1 MSHCSAAV
9 SMSPATLYPVSR
21 LSWVSSWSA
30 PLHPDSVS
38 HISVVVTSFLVMS
51 LSAPSAICPHLS
63 PRKTAPQCT
72 IWDCNSSSW
81 WLRKNT
87 SLSFCS
93 LCFVPHVSRVLNVDT
108 GPGCQE
114 INSVGFLRWQGGSQ
128 SYSDGCRAVFL
139 ALFWWI
145 LISARAFQQSS
156 LKQQ

>member
-1 MSHCSAAV
+1 MCHSRWLLWRGGCLMSHCSAAV

-51 LSAPSAICPHLS
+51 LSAPSAICPHLG

-93 LCFVPHVSRVLNVDT
+93 LRFVPHVSRVLNVDT
-108 GPGCQE
+108 GPAAKRSTLLGFCGDKE
-114 INSVGFLRWQGGSQ
+114 GRSHTVTDVGLFS
-128 SYSDGCRAVFL
+128 SHFSDEY
-139 ALFWWI
+139 
-145 LISARAFQQSS
+145 
-156 LKQQ
+156 